1 MKIITKKHNYNSF
14 ATPDL
19 ALIEWPYPIIV
30 ENYVKLIIL
39 LFDTIQTLLK
49 TKHFL

>member
-1 MKIITKKHNYNSF
+1 MRIITKKHNYSSF
-14 ATPDL
+14 ATSDL
-19 ALIEWPYPIIV
+19 ALIEWLYPIV